1 MKNVCCDKVEQR
13 SSHGDSAVGW
23 LLEAYKLEKGVCGL
37 SPTFI
42 PINAVTS
49 VRIISLVITR
59 HFDKH
64 RVRLRVSLQC
74 DHTSALTTFTM
85 FAGKT

>member
-1 MKNVCCDKVEQR
+1 MKNVCCDKVKQR

-42 PINAVTS
+42 
-49 VRIISLVITR
+49 LY
-59 HFDKH
+59 
-64 RVRLRVSLQC
+64 RLML
-74 DHTSALTTFTM
+74 
-85 FAGKT
+85 